1 MKKLAVLQSAPLV
14 EALMRRLEEASVE
27 AFSTTE
33 RSVTE
38 VYLGGAPSVSVWV
51 ANPDDLRRALGI
63 LQELRARQT
72 ESRPP
77 VGCFRRALSMLQFYA
92 RRCNL
97 PHDWLSSGA

>member
-14 EALMRRLEEASVE
+14 EALMRRLEEASIE

-51 ANPDDLRRALGI
+51 ANPVDLRRALGI
-63 LQELRARQT
+63 LQE
-72 ESRPP
+72 
-77 VGCFRRALSMLQFYA
+77 RRAGG
-92 RRCNL
+92 R
-97 PHDWLSSGA
+97 W